1 MGVAG
6 DNRRGMERDASSP
19 PGTSQGPS
27 PPPTLRLP
35 RQLLVL
41 VALLIVA
48 HTAFVGI
55 RISTSLAAIA
65 AGGGALWVGILTA
78 MFNLVP
84 AFLAIRAGRMVDRMP
99 LRRPLM
105 WGAIAMAVAGFVAA
119 IAPMLGVLAVA
130 ACVIGVGWMV
140 VAAASQYAIGVFGTE
155 AAAGRPDHVGLMRVR
170 AFSLMAM
177 GFSVSSF
184 LGPLAAGLLID
195 RFHYPV
201 AFACLAA
208 LALVS
213 AFAFSQRRIIR
224 LPSIANKN
232 PEQPVGSARE
242 LLAQPVVRNTLV
254 TGAFITVG
262 WDLYLFM
269 VPVLG
274 SSLGLSA
281 TQIGSVMSMFAAAVF
296 VVRFAMPWLS
306 ARLSE
311 RRVIVSAMVLAGATF
326 VAFTFAQ
333 SYAVMMALSF
343 VLGLGLGSSQP
354 IVLSLLHGAA
364 PPNRIGEVNGLRM
377 TMISTS
383 QWTMPLVFGILSA
396 KTGLLPLFLVVGG
409 GLLTGSWFAKRKLPR

>member
-1 MGVAG
+1 M
-6 DNRRGMERDASSP
+6 REHDA
-19 PGTSQGPS
+19 PGTPIAPVVAGPS
-27 PPPTLRLP
+27 PALRLP

-41 VALLIVA
+41 VGLLIFA
-48 HTAFVGI
+48 HTSFVGI
-55 RISTSLAAIA
+55 RIATSLAAIA

-105 WGAIAMAVAGFVAA
+105 WGAIAMAAAGLIAA
-119 IAPMLGVLAVA
+119 VQPMLGVLAVA

-155 AAAGRPDHVGLMRVR
+155 AAGGRAEDVGPMRVR

-184 LGPLAAGLLID
+184 LGPLFAGLLID

-201 AFACLAA
+201 TFASLAAFALASA
-208 LALVS
+208 L
-213 AFAFSQRRIIR
+213 AFSQRRIIR

-409 GLLTGSWFAKRKLPR
+409 GLLTGSWFAKRTLPR

>member
-1 MGVAG
+1 MP
-6 DNRRGMERDASSP
+6 ERDAPAASRESP
-19 PGTSQGPS
+19 VAS
-27 PPPTLRLP
+27 PPPALSLP
-35 RQLLVL
+35 RHLYLL

-55 RISTSLAAIA
+55 RIATSLAAIA

-105 WGAIAMAVAGFVAA
+105 WGAIAMAIAGGVAA
-119 IAPMLGVLAVA
+119 LQPMLGVLAVA

-155 AAAGRPDHVGLMRVR
+155 AAQGREDAVGPMRVR

-201 AFACLAA
+201 TFAALAA
-208 LALVS
+208 LALLS
-213 AFAFSQRRIIR
+213 AAAFSQRRIVR

-274 SSLGLSA
+274 SSLGLTA
-281 TQIGSVMSMFAAAVF
+281 TQIGSVMSAFAAAVF
-296 VVRFAMPWLS
+296 LVRFAMPWLS

-311 RRVIVSAMVLAGATF
+311 RRVIVSAMVLAGTTF

-333 SYAVMMALSF
+333 SYSVMMALSF